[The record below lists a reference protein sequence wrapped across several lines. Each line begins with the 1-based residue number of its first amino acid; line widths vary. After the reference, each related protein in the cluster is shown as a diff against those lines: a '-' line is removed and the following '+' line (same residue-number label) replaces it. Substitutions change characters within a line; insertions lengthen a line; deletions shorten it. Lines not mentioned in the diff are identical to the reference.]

1 MEAVVV
7 LCAAAPSF
15 LVLLQ
20 KQGEAGRV
28 SHDTMLYPHNKSLS
42 HCYPNLH
49 GCHLFSTPVLQ
60 SPTYSR

>member
-28 SHDTMLYPHNKSLS
+28 SHHMML
-42 HCYPNLH
+42 
-49 GCHLFSTPVLQ
+49 
-60 SPTYSR
+60 